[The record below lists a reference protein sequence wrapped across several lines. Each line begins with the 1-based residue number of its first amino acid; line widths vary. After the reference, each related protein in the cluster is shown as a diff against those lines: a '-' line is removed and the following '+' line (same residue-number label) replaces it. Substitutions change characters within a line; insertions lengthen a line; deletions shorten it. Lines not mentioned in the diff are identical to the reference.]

1 MEGVECIEEEET
13 QETTY
18 YLRQN
23 TEHICPAQ
31 HLLQRDRCEHQCD
44 HQGVEHDRGQVQV
57 AQDGGEAAGLDAAY
71 VGGGAWAKEKSDF
84 EQHN

>member
-1 MEGVECIEEEET
+1 
-13 QETTY
+13 
-18 YLRQN
+18 
-23 TEHICPAQ
+23 
-31 HLLQRDRCEHQCD
+31 
-44 HQGVEHDRGQVQV
+44 VQV